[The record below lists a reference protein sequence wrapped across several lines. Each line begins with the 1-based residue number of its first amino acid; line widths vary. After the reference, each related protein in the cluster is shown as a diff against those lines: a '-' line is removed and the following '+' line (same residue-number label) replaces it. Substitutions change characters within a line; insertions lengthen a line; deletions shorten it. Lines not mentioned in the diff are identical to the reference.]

1 MKVFRMTLDINHY
14 QYFLTKSASESRR
27 LSMDGIPLGNS
38 WSPPAV
44 YVERPKR
51 PAGDFYNP
59 NNSVLIASP
68 RTTEVLRSHFN
79 FAGELLPL
87 PYKDQIFTVLNV
99 TQCVDILDPER
110 SEFATSATPGIRGR
124 LLRPAFH
131 ANRFP
136 ETSLFKIPDD
146 FGLEIYVLEG
156 ANDFDMEFRET
167 IEATGLKGLLFE
179 EIWSDDGTSA
189 ELKVPVRAQTAQIHQ
204 IEGALQ
210 RYVGV
215 ATRLHASVDYLARD
229 YRSHSDKP
237 LSPQILE
244 GIRRD
249 LDLYVASK
257 KITPDWSKA
266 RNPIREEQRGILAT
280 DD

>member
-1 MKVFRMTLDINHY
+1 MKGGTPVKVFRMRLDINHY
-14 QYFLTKSASESRR
+14 QYFLTESDSESRR
-27 LSMDGIPLGNS
+27 LYMDGIPLGDS
-38 WSPPAV
+38 WSPPTV

-68 RTTEVLRSHFN
+68 RATEVLRSHFN

-99 TQCVDILDPER
+99 TQCVDVLDPER
-110 SEFATSATPGIRGR
+110 SEFATSATPGIRGN

-131 ANRFP
+131 ADRFP
-136 ETSLFKIPDD
+136 ETSLFKIPDN

-156 ANDFDMEFRET
+156 ANDFDMEFREA
-167 IEATGLKGLLFE
+167 IESAGLKGLLFE
-179 EIWSDDGTSA
+179 EIWSDDGAGA
-189 ELKVPVRAQTAQIHQ
+189 ELAAPVGSQTVRMHQ

-210 RYVGV
+210 RYIGV
-215 ATRLHASVDYLARD
+215 ATRLRAHIEYLARD
-229 YRSHSDKP
+229 YRSHPDRP
-237 LSPQILE
+237 LSPQTLE

-249 LDLYVASK
+249 LDLLGSLLHLEEERTRVEQSAQ
-257 KITPDWSKA
+257 PD
-266 RNPIREEQRGILAT
+266 P
-280 DD
+280 